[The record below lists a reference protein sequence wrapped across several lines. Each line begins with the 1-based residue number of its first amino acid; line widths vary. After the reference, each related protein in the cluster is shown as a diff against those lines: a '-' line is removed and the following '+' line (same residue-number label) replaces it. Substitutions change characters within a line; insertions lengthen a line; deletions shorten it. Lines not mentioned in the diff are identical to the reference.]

1 MAENRNNYFNLTQFP
16 HYQNSSDLYFNHFY
30 KNVKYEVLGEI
41 SFSNR
46 F

>member
-16 HYQNSSDLYFNHFY
+16 HYQNSSDLYFY
-30 KNVKYEVLGEI
+30 KDVKYEVLGVI